1 MILLFIVQRSFP
13 VAAAIA
19 ISGDDATGDP
29 SDGGGSMIGGASRG
43 SGRGSSRGSGRGS
56 SRGSGRG
63 SSRGSGS
70 RGSGRGSSRVGGGP
84 SSCGGSAG
92 ASRGGGGRGSDR
104 RGGTGG
110 IYGYS
115 DSAPPTLGG
124 DNKCPHCL
132 CTPCVVST
140 SPSFLEGRA
149 APDGRN
155 AHKRYPLYS
164 NFWRVLNE
172 LGVWRHEEYLARKV
186 LRTSVSDVREI
197 MPTCVLNV
205 RK

>member
-1 MILLFIVQRSFP
+1 
-13 VAAAIA
+13 
-19 ISGDDATGDP
+19 
-29 SDGGGSMIGGASRG
+29 MIGGASRG
-43 SGRGSSRGSGRGS
+43 SGRGSSRGSRGS

-63 SSRGSGS
+63 SSRG
-70 RGSGRGSSRVGGGP
+70 GGG
-84 SSCGGSAG
+84 SASRGGSAG
-92 ASRGGGGRGSDR
+92 ASRGGGGSGSGR

-110 IYGYS
+110 IHGYS

-155 AHKRYPLYS
+155 AHKRYPLYH
-164 NFWRVLNE
+164 NFWRVLSE

-205 RK
+205 RKYELNECVL

>member
-1 MILLFIVQRSFP
+1 
-13 VAAAIA
+13 
-19 ISGDDATGDP
+19 
-29 SDGGGSMIGGASRG
+29 MIGGASRG
-43 SGRGSSRGSGRGS
+43 SGRGSSQGS
-56 SRGSGRG
+56 SG

-70 RGSGRGSSRVGGGP
+70 RGSGRGSSRVGVG
-84 SSCGGSAG
+84 SASRGGSAG
-92 ASRGGGGRGSDR
+92 ASRGGGGSGSGR

-110 IYGYS
+110 IHGYS

-132 CTPCVVST
+132 CTPCIVST

-149 APDGRN
+149 APDGS
-155 AHKRYPLYS
+155 AHKRYPLYH
-164 NFWRVLNE
+164 NLWGVLSE
-172 LGVWRHEEYLARKV
+172 LGVWRHLARKV

-205 RK
+205 RKYELNECVL

>member
-1 MILLFIVQRSFP
+1 MQKHNS
-13 VAAAIA
+13 
-19 ISGDDATGDP
+19 S
-29 SDGGGSMIGGASRG
+29 
-43 SGRGSSRGSGRGS
+43 SSRGGGGR
-56 SRGSGRG
+56 R
-63 SSRGSGS
+63 
-70 RGSGRGSSRVGGGP
+70 GGGP
-84 SSCGGSAG
+84 SSRGGSRGAG
-92 ASRGGGGRGSDR
+92 RGGDGTYRGGGGRGSGR
-104 RGGTGG
+104 RGGRGG

-124 DNKCPHCL
+124 DDKCPHCL

-149 APDGRN
+149 APDDRN
-155 AHKRYPLYS
+155 AHKRFPLYRK
-164 NFWRVLNE
+164 FWRVMNE

-205 RK
+205 RKC